1 MKVLNFGSV
10 NIDFTYRVPHFV
22 RPGETLSARS
32 VTKNAG
38 GKGFNQSVALS
49 RAGLEVHHAGHIGED
64 GQFLLDLCRQ
74 YGVHTENL
82 TSIGTPTGSAMIQV
96 DDEGANCILLYGGAN
111 REMEPGFIRE
121 VLSRFGKGD
130 WIVLQNE
137 INCMN
142 EILSLSHE
150 AGLKIAIN
158 PAPMNED
165 ISPEALALADW
176 IILNETE
183 AMELTG
189 AEEPFAQLMA
199 LQERFPV
206 SSFLLTL
213 GVRGA
218 ICQTEG
224 RIYTCGACKVEAVDT
239 TAAGDTF
246 AGFFLA
252 EMMDGKT
259 PDQALETATRASA
272 LAVMKQGAAKSVPSM
287 EEVRSCTFTPEPFG
301 AESGSPGAEAEDR

>member
-10 NIDFTYRVPHFV
+10 NIDITYRVPHFV

-32 VTKNAG
+32 VTRNAG

-49 RAGLEVHHAGHIGED
+49 RAGCEVYHAGHIGED
-64 GQFLLDLCRQ
+64 GAFLLELCRK
-74 YGVHTENL
+74 YGVHPDYL
-82 TSIGTPTGSAMIQV
+82 TQVDVSTGNAVIQV
-96 DDEGANCILLYGGAN
+96 DDDGANCILLYGGAN
-111 REMEPGFIRE
+111 QAMDEAFIRE
-121 VLSRFGKGD
+121 VLSRFDAGD
-130 WIVLQNE
+130 LLVLQNE

-142 EILSLSHE
+142 RLMALAHE

-158 PAPMNED
+158 PAPMNDAIAKE
-165 ISPEALALADW
+165 SLALADW

-183 AMELTG
+183 ARDLIG
-189 AEEPFAQLMA
+189 VEEPFAQLEA
-199 LQERFPV
+199 LKESFPH

-218 ICQTEG
+218 ICQTNG
-224 RIYTCGACKVEAVDT
+224 QTCTLGSCKVDAVDT

-252 EMMDGKT
+252 ELVNGKT
-259 PDQALETATRASA
+259 PEDALLTATRASA
-272 LAVMKQGAAKSVPSM
+272 LAVTRHGAAQSVPAM
-287 EEVRSCTFTPEPFG
+287 EEVRSCELTPAPFQ
-301 AESGSPGAEAEDR
+301 R

>member
-10 NIDFTYRVPHFV
+10 NIDITYRVPHFV

-32 VTKNAG
+32 VTRNAG

-49 RAGLEVHHAGHIGED
+49 RAGCEVYHAGHIGED
-64 GQFLLDLCRQ
+64 GAFLLELCRQ
-74 YGVHTENL
+74 YGVRTDYL
-82 TSIGTPTGSAMIQV
+82 TQVDVPTGNAVIQV
-96 DDEGANCILLYGGAN
+96 DDDGANCILLYGGAN
-111 REMEPGFIRE
+111 QAMDEAFIRE
-121 VLSRFGKGD
+121 VLSRFDAGD
-130 WIVLQNE
+130 LLVLQNE

-142 EILSLSHE
+142 RLIALAHE

-158 PAPMNED
+158 PAPMNDAIAKE
-165 ISPEALALADW
+165 SLALADW

-183 AMELTG
+183 ARDLIG
-189 AEEPFAQLMA
+189 VEEPFAQLEA
-199 LQERFPV
+199 LKESFPH

-218 ICQTEG
+218 ICQTNG
-224 RIYTCGACKVEAVDT
+224 QTCTLGSCKVDAVDT

-252 EMMDGKT
+252 ELVNGKT
-259 PDQALETATRASA
+259 PEDALLTATRASA
-272 LAVMKQGAAKSVPSM
+272 LAVTRHGAAQSVPAM
-287 EEVRSCTFTPEPFG
+287 EEVRSCELTPAPFQ
-301 AESGSPGAEAEDR
+301 R

>member
-10 NIDFTYRVPHFV
+10 NIDITYRVPHFV

-32 VTKNAG
+32 VTRNAG

-49 RAGLEVHHAGHIGED
+49 RAGCEVYHAGHIGED
-64 GQFLLDLCRQ
+64 GAFLLELCRQ
-74 YGVHTENL
+74 YGVRTDYL
-82 TSIGTPTGSAMIQV
+82 TQVDVPTGNAVIQV
-96 DDEGANCILLYGGAN
+96 DDDGANCILLYGGAN
-111 REMEPGFIRE
+111 QAMDEAFIRE
-121 VLSRFGKGD
+121 VLSRFDAGD
-130 WIVLQNE
+130 LLVLQNE

-142 EILSLSHE
+142 RLMALAHE

-158 PAPMNED
+158 PAPMNDAIAKE
-165 ISPEALALADW
+165 SLALADW

-183 AMELTG
+183 ARDLIG
-189 AEEPFAQLMA
+189 VEEPFAQLEA
-199 LQERFPV
+199 LKESFPY

-218 ICQTEG
+218 ICQTNG
-224 RIYTCGACKVEAVDT
+224 KICTLGSCKVDAVDT

-252 EMMDGKT
+252 ELVNGKT
-259 PDQALETATRASA
+259 PEEALLTATRASA
-272 LAVMKQGAAKSVPSM
+272 LAVMRHGAAQSVPAM
-287 EEVRSCTFTPEPFG
+287 EEVRSCALTPAPFQ
-301 AESGSPGAEAEDR
+301 R

>member
-10 NIDFTYRVPHFV
+10 NIDITYRVPHFV

-32 VTKNAG
+32 VTRNAG

-49 RAGLEVHHAGHIGED
+49 RAGCEVYHAGHIGED
-64 GQFLLDLCRQ
+64 GAFLLELCRQ
-74 YGVHTENL
+74 YGVRTDYL
-82 TSIGTPTGSAMIQV
+82 TQVDVPTGNAVIQV
-96 DDEGANCILLYGGAN
+96 DDDGANCILLYGGAN
-111 REMEPGFIRE
+111 QAMDEAFIRE
-121 VLSRFGKGD
+121 VLSRFDAGD
-130 WIVLQNE
+130 LLVLQNE

-142 EILSLSHE
+142 RLIALAHE

-158 PAPMNED
+158 PAPMNDAIAKE
-165 ISPEALALADW
+165 SLALADW

-183 AMELTG
+183 ARDLIG
-189 AEEPFAQLMA
+189 VEEPFAQLEA
-199 LQERFPV
+199 LKESFPH

-218 ICQTEG
+218 ICQTNG
-224 RIYTCGACKVEAVDT
+224 KICTLGSCKVDAVDT

-252 EMMDGKT
+252 ELVNGKT
-259 PDQALETATRASA
+259 PEEALLTATRASA
-272 LAVMKQGAAKSVPSM
+272 LAVTRHGAAQSVPAM
-287 EEVRSCTFTPEPFG
+287 KEVRSCALTPAPFQ
-301 AESGSPGAEAEDR
+301 R

>member
-74 YGVHTENL
+74 YGIHTENL
-82 TSIGTPTGSAMIQV
+82 TCIGTPTGNAMIQV
-96 DDEGANCILLYGGAN
+96 DDQGANCILLYGGAN
-111 REMEPGFIRE
+111 REMEPGFVQE
-121 VLSRFGKGD
+121 VLSRFAPGD

-142 EILSLSHE
+142 EILVMARA

-189 AEEPFAQLMA
+189 EKEPSAQLKA
-199 LQERFPV
+199 LSERFPAG
-206 SSFLLTL
+206 SFLLTL

-218 ICQTEG
+218 ICQKDG

-252 EMMDGKT
+252 ELIGGKT
-259 PDQALETATRASA
+259 PDEALETASRASA

-287 EEVRSCTFTPEPFG
+287 EEVRSCSLAPQPF
-301 AESGSPGAEAEDR
+301 STGSV